1 MSEVTD
7 KNSDINFQLWMY
19 FSEDAAKVKDK
30 LWTTASWLFTLL
42 GGILGFIA
50 KNMMENSLAFEKPN
64 MILCVA
70 IFGLA
75 MSMYAAWLINEFGI
89 HLKSAWRRTDYLQS
103 FIPGLT
109 KTWEAGKIRKDESE
123 TSYLPRFVKILLIL
137 PVFFA
142 LSFVGVFVLALSQIR

>member
-7 KNSDINFQLWMY
+7 KNSEINFQLWKH
-19 FSEDAAKVKDK
+19 FSEDAAKVKEK

-50 KNMMENSLAFEKPN
+50 KNMMEKSLAFEQPN

-75 MSMYAAWLINEFGI
+75 MSMYAAWLIYEFCVSFLSSLPCPLLGYLCLHYRKYDKLGI
-89 HLKSAWRRTDYLQS
+89 
-103 FIPGLT
+103 
-109 KTWEAGKIRKDESE
+109 
-123 TSYLPRFVKILLIL
+123 
-137 PVFFA
+137 
-142 LSFVGVFVLALSQIR
+142 